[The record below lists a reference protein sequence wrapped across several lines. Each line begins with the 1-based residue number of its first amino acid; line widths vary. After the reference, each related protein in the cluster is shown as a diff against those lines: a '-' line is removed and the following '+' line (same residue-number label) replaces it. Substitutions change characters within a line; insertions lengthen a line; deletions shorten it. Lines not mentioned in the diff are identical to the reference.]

1 MKIAGLSKLTLLD
14 FPGRMACIVFT
25 EGCNFR
31 CPFCHNAS
39 LVTHT
44 KEGGD
49 ISEQEFFSF
58 LKKRKGI
65 LDGVVITGGEPMI
78 AQGLYEFITE
88 VRALGYPVKLDTNGS
103 FPDRLMRLLD
113 DHMLDYVAM
122 DIKTVGE
129 KYSTVAG
136 VAVDYD
142 KIAQSIDILRGC
154 GIPHEFRTTV
164 VRGLH
169 TKEDIVNIA
178 RMLGSEESY
187 YLQGFVDSGDIL
199 SQGCAAFSDE
209 EMHDMA
215 DAARQYCPKCELRGI
230 E

>member
-39 LVTHT
+39 LVTRT
-44 KEGGD
+44 GENEE

-65 LDGVVITGGEPMI
+65 LDGVVITGGEPTI
-78 AQGLYEFITE
+78 AEGLYEFIAE
-88 VRALGYPVKLDTNGS
+88 VRELGYPVKLDTNGS
-103 FPDRLMRLLD
+103 FPDRIKRLLD
-113 DHMLDYVAM
+113 GGMLDYIAM
-122 DIKTVGE
+122 DIKTAREEYPKV
-129 KYSTVAG
+129 TG
-136 VAVDYD
+136 VAVDYE
-142 KIAQSIDILRGC
+142 KILRSIELIRGS

-169 TKEDIVNIA
+169 TEEDIVNIA
-178 RMLGSEESY
+178 RMLGGEE
-187 YLQGFVDSGDIL
+187 
-199 SQGCAAFSDE
+199 
-209 EMHDMA
+209 
-215 DAARQYCPKCELRGI
+215 
-230 E
+230 

>member
-44 KEGGD
+44 SENSE
-49 ISEQEFFSF
+49 ISEEEFFAF

-65 LDGVVITGGEPMI
+65 LDGVVITGGEPTI
-78 AQGLYEFITE
+78 AEGLYEFIAE
-88 VRALGYPVKLDTNGS
+88 VRRIGYPVKLDTNGS
-103 FPDRLMRLLD
+103 FPDRVKRLLD
-113 DHMLDYVAM
+113 DGMLDYIAM
-122 DIKTVGE
+122 DIKTVRE
-129 KYSTVAG
+129 RYPEVTG
-136 VAVDYD
+136 VSVDYD
-142 KIAQSIDILRGC
+142 KISRSIELIRKS

-169 TKEDIVNIA
+169 TQEDIVGIA

-199 SQGCAAFSDE
+199 SEGCAAFSDE
-209 EMHDMA
+209 EMRAMA
-215 DAARQYCPKCELRGI
+215 EAARQYCPKCELRGI

>member
-44 KEGGD
+44 GENAEV
-49 ISEQEFFSF
+49 SEQEFFSF

-65 LDGVVITGGEPMI
+65 LDGVVITGGEPTI
-78 AQGLYEFITE
+78 AEGLYEFIAE
-88 VRALGYPVKLDTNGS
+88 VRRMGYPVKLDTNGS
-103 FPDRLMRLLD
+103 FPDRVQRLLD
-113 DHMLDYVAM
+113 DGMLDYIAM
-122 DIKTVGE
+122 DIKTTRENYPKV
-129 KYSTVAG
+129 TG

-142 KIAQSIDILRGC
+142 KIARSIELIRQS

-169 TKEDIVNIA
+169 TEEDIVNIA
-178 RMLGSEESY
+178 RMLGGEESY
-187 YLQGFVDSGDIL
+187 FLQGFVDSGDIL
-199 SQGCAAFSDE
+199 AKGCEAFSDA
-209 EMHDMA
+209 EMHTML
-215 DAARQYCPKCELRGI
+215 DAARRYCPKCELRGI

>member
-44 KEGGD
+44 LENSE
-49 ISEQEFFSF
+49 ISEEEFFTF

-65 LDGVVITGGEPMI
+65 LDGVVITGGEPTI
-78 AQGLYEFITE
+78 ASGLYEFIAE
-88 VRALGYPVKLDTNGS
+88 VRRLGYPVKLDTNGS
-103 FPDRLMRLLD
+103 FPDRVRRLLD
-113 DHMLDYVAM
+113 DGMLDYIAM
-122 DIKTVGE
+122 DIKTVQGR
-129 KYSTVAG
+129 YSEVTG
-136 VAVDYD
+136 VTADYD
-142 KIAQSIDILRGC
+142 KILQSIDLIRHS

-169 TKEDIVNIA
+169 TQEDIVDIA
-178 RMLGSEESY
+178 RMLGSEEPY

-199 SQGCAAFSDE
+199 SGGCSAFSDD
-209 EMHDMA
+209 EMHAMVK
-215 DAARQYCPKCELRGI
+215 AARQYCPKCELRGI

>member
-44 KEGGD
+44 SENSE
-49 ISEQEFFSF
+49 ISEEEFFTF

-65 LDGVVITGGEPMI
+65 LDGVVITGGEPTI
-78 AQGLYEFITE
+78 ASGLYEFIAE
-88 VRALGYPVKLDTNGS
+88 VRRLGYPVKLDTNGS
-103 FPDRLMRLLD
+103 FPDRVRRLLD
-113 DHMLDYVAM
+113 DGMLDYIAM
-122 DIKTVGE
+122 DIKTVQGR
-129 KYSTVAG
+129 YSEVTG
-136 VAVDYD
+136 VTADYD
-142 KIAQSIDILRGC
+142 KILQSIDLIRHS

-169 TKEDIVNIA
+169 TQEDIVDIA
-178 RMLGSEESY
+178 RMLGSEEPY

-199 SQGCAAFSDE
+199 SGGCSAFSDD
-209 EMHDMA
+209 EMHAMVKA
-215 DAARQYCPKCELRGI
+215 SRQYCPKCELRGI

>member
-44 KEGGD
+44 EQNTE

-58 LKKRKGI
+58 LQKRKGI
-65 LDGVVITGGEPMI
+65 LDGVVITGGEPTI
-78 AQGLYEFITE
+78 AKGLYEFIAK
-88 VRALGYPVKLDTNGS
+88 VREFGYPVKLDTNGS
-103 FPDRLMRLLD
+103 FPDRIKQLLD
-113 DHMLDYVAM
+113 DGMLDYIAM
-122 DIKTVGE
+122 DIKTTRERYPLV
-129 KYSTVAG
+129 TG

-142 KIAQSIDILRGC
+142 KIAQSINIIKNS

-169 TKEDIVNIA
+169 EMEDIVEVA
-178 RMLGSEESY
+178 RMLGKEESY

-199 SQGCAAFSDE
+199 GEGCMAFSDE
-209 EMHDMA
+209 EMRMVQR
-215 DAARQYCPKCELRGI
+215 AAAEYCPKCQLRGI